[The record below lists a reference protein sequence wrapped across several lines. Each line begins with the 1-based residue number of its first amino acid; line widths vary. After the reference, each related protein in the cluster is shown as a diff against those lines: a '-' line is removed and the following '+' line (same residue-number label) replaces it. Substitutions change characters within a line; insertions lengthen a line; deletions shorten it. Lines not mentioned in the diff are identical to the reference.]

1 MKILSRV
8 SDVEADLIHQ
18 KFPLLEK
25 VLEKESD
32 GGMQKIAI
40 SVFDHWLRDES
51 EWYLMDCFEGPER
64 IIRDRKL
71 EAHWAAIFDITPA
84 YTIRYR
90 GRWPRKAKLVLKR
103 YTNREGFLSQSRLS
117 MTKRPS
123 QFLILPKLECI
134 YAAGWDDTNIL
145 YFKNMELA
153 KPVLDLAT
161 KAGLF
166 HLYYES

>member
-8 SDVEADLIHQ
+8 SDVEANLIHQ
-18 KFPLLEK
+18 QFPLLEK
-25 VLEKESD
+25 VLEKESG

-40 SVFDHWLRDES
+40 SVFDHWLSDES
-51 EWYLMDCFEGPER
+51 EWHLLDCFKGPER

-71 EAHWAAIFDITPA
+71 EAHWAEIFDLTPA

-90 GRWPRKAKLVLKR
+90 GRWPNKAKLVLKR
-103 YTNREGFLSQSRLS
+103 YTNREGFLSQSSLR

-145 YFKNMELA
+145 YFKNEELV

-161 KAGLF
+161 KVGLF
-166 HLYYES
+166 HLNYES

>member
-1 MKILSRV
+1 MKILSSV
-8 SDVEADLIHQ
+8 SNVEAELIHQ

-25 VLEKESD
+25 VLERDSD

-71 EAHWAAIFDITPA
+71 EAHWAALFDLTPA
-84 YTIRYR
+84 YTPRYR
-90 GRWPRKAKLVLKR
+90 GRWPNKAKLVLKR
-103 YTNREGFLSQSRLS
+103 YTNREGFLSQSRLR
-117 MTKRPS
+117 MTKGPS

-145 YFKNMELA
+145 YFKNKEVA

-166 HLYYES
+166 HLNYES